1 MGDRPAAA
9 RPVVNARR
17 VEPVKFASQS
27 AFGLKLRVEPSHAA
41 GQPGPGQIRLA
52 PMLMASASTAVLKKN
67 ATTACSV
74 TSLRR
79 AFVRMATSEV
89 CDAAPSEVA
98 K

>member
-1 MGDRPAAA
+1 
-9 RPVVNARR
+9 
-17 VEPVKFASQS
+17 
-27 AFGLKLRVEPSHAA
+27 
-41 GQPGPGQIRLA
+41 
-52 PMLMASASTAVLKKN
+52 MLMASASTAVLKKN

-89 CDAAPSEVA
+89 WDAAPSEVA